1 MPSVSACARASC
13 ICRPR
18 AEAVR
23 SYPTDS
29 PQAAARIVALAMLA
43 DGDLTR
49 LELDALDDIDA
60 HQQLG
65 LAREQMH
72 EVVHT
77 FCDDLLS
84 SVQLSWTDACRIDD
98 ATLANLMAEV
108 LDPALRAKVLSLC
121 VSVIHADGHVADGES
136 IVLGAAVRHWE
147 LHRVLSNTEP
157 ITPS

>member
-1 MPSVSACARASC
+1 MRG
-13 ICRPR
+13 
-18 AEAVR
+18 
-23 SYPTDS
+23 YPENS

-65 LAREQMH
+65 LERMEMH
-72 EVVHT
+72 HVVHT

-98 ATLANLMAEV
+98 DTLAALMAEV
-108 LDPALRAKVLSLC
+108 TEPRLRAKVLSLC
-121 VSVIHADGHVADGES
+121 VAVIHADDHVADGES
-136 IVLGAAVRHWE
+136 IVLGAAVRHWK
-147 LHRVLSNTEP
+147 LDLALTNQDPANT
-157 ITPS
+157 T

>member
-1 MPSVSACARASC
+1 MRG
-13 ICRPR
+13 
-18 AEAVR
+18 
-23 SYPTDS
+23 YPENS

-65 LAREQMH
+65 LQREQMH
-72 EVVHT
+72 QVVHT

-98 ATLANLMAEV
+98 DTLGALMAEV
-108 LDPALRAKVLSLC
+108 TDPRLRTKVLSLC
-121 VSVIHADGHVADGES
+121 VAVIHADDHVADGES
-136 IVLGAAVRHWE
+136 IVLGAAVRHWQ
-147 LHRVLSNTEP
+147 LHHALMRLDPTAAP
-157 ITPS
+157 